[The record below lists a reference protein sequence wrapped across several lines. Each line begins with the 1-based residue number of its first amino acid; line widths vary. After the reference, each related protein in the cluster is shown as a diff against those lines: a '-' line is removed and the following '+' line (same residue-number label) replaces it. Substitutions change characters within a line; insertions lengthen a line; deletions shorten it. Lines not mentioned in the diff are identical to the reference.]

1 MRKKLIGTPVQ
12 STSSTNQKWLE
23 LENLSQ
29 VEVSSEEATYPIE
42 LAFAPDSKKGW
53 RAAQP
58 GEQIIRLLFDKPQQI
73 KSIRLQFREQ
83 EQARTQ
89 EFLLRYSSDSGQ
101 SYRDILRQQY
111 NFSPPDTSQQTEMYT
126 VALEGVTTLELLIHP
141 DIQGGNACASL
152 ASLQMA

>member
-1 MRKKLIGTPVQ
+1 MRK
-12 STSSTNQKWLE
+12 NQINIPLQDNTF
-23 LENLSQ
+23 LDHGGLDLQTLAQ
-29 VEVSSEEATYPIE
+29 VEFSSEEATHPIE
-42 LAFAPDSKKGW
+42 FVFTPDSKQGW
-53 RAAQP
+53 RAAQA

-111 NFSPPDTSQQTEMYT
+111 NFSPPDTSQQTETYT

-152 ASLQMA
+152 ASLQLA